1 MYRVS
6 IVAASLIA
14 LGSVALAGRPVTDGE
29 RAKLVAAI
37 AAQGCSGG
45 KMMWDDTHFEVDE
58 AVCSDGRRYD
68 LKFDA
73 AFKLVDKRLER

>member
-1 MYRVS
+1 MRLMACMAFLFMAVLP
-6 IVAASLIA
+6 AEAS
-14 LGSVALAGRPVTDGE
+14 RPVTEAE

-45 KMMWDDTHFEVDE
+45 KMVWDDTHFEVDE
-58 AVCSDGRRYD
+58 AVCDGRRYD